1 MNEHEITDALRI
13 QAVGAGAPTLTLDD
27 VRGRARSIRRRRAAV
42 ATGGA
47 ATVVAA
53 AVLPLALLLGGGSD
67 TDSLPPADATP
78 TVSDTAN
85 PVEPDPV
92 GRVDQRGTW
101 VDGDTIHPAEGA
113 PFTPEV
119 DGEVATVIGL
129 QDGRWVLGA
138 YPGGRSYAV
147 VVTDSTGA
155 VLVTY
160 DALDSGVSSDDA
172 GGAVAWFDPDGEPRV
187 LSSEGDEPFVL
198 PADIESKR
206 SAPAVLAVLPG
217 CAPGDCALLVEVY
230 DDSEDGSTQY
240 SVDQTGE
247 VGSLDRLGLLSIT
260 DVSPDGALV
269 AGHVSVDEF
278 GQEYCSGVVVFAT
291 GEELWRSC
299 DTGSYRFS
307 PDGTM
312 VLALAAYT
320 DGFGHSSVDVLDAL
334 EGTRL
339 GGYEGGTIFDE
350 TWGSPGTY
358 LVSVQ
363 TDAGENLLL
372 EVDPG
377 ARPGAQPEVVAR
389 GGVTPG
395 EPSPLRLTGS

>member
-47 ATVVAA
+47 AAVVAA

-138 YPGGRSYAV
+138 YPGGGSYAV

-155 VLVTY
+155 VLATY
-160 DALDSGVSSDDA
+160 DALDSGVSSDGA

-230 DDSEDGSTQY
+230 DDSEAEPGQISLISSGKCPRQLYRY
-240 SVDQTGE
+240 SVE
-247 VGSLDRLGLLSIT
+247 RRL
-260 DVSPDGALV
+260 
-269 AGHVSVDEF
+269 
-278 GQEYCSGVVVFAT
+278 
-291 GEELWRSC
+291 
-299 DTGSYRFS
+299 
-307 PDGTM
+307 
-312 VLALAAYT
+312 LAWEA
-320 DGFGHSSVDVLDAL
+320 
-334 EGTRL
+334 
-339 GGYEGGTIFDE
+339 
-350 TWGSPGTY
+350 
-358 LVSVQ
+358 
-363 TDAGENLLL
+363 
-372 EVDPG
+372 G
-377 ARPGAQPEVVAR
+377 ARGQN
-389 GGVTPG
+389 
-395 EPSPLRLTGS
+395 LRVSLF